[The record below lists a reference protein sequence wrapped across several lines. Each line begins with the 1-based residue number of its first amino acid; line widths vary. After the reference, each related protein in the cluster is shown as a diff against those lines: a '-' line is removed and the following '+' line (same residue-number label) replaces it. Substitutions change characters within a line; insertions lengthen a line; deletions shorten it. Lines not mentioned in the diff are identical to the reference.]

1 MTGDGT
7 DYIINDDTV
16 FSKTFWSESHSEE
29 WNITLK
35 IESWAILF

>member
-16 FSKTFWSESHSEE
+16 FSKTFGV
-29 WNITLK
+29 NLTLK
-35 IESWAILF
+35 NEISL